1 MYFWN
6 IRKLKLHLINNGLT
20 EIQLFY
26 YILIY
31 VALSSL
37 GFELLVFFPSSEESD
52 MTTYAAS
59 TINVLIPIIG
69 TIAAFRANGGS
80 TGSKFPE
87 RYFSIAFVAMNR
99 FFVLLMP
106 IIVALVAY
114 WIITYGFEQD
124 VLPTSSDFDFMIAF
138 SVWYAA
144 MYLYIAKQIGEVAKH
159 QST

>member
-1 MYFWN
+1 MYIWN

-37 GFELLVFFPSSEESD
+37 GYELLVFFPSSEEAD
-52 MTTYAAS
+52 LVTYVAS
-59 TINVLIPIIG
+59 TINVLIPVIG
-69 TIAAFRANGGS
+69 TVAAFRANGGR

-99 FFVLLMP
+99 FFVLLIPVMGLL
-106 IIVALVAY
+106 IIYLNNTHGLEPDAL
-114 WIITYGFEQD
+114 Q
-124 VLPTSSDFDFMIAF
+124 TSFGYNFMIAF
-138 SVWYAA
+138 SVWDAA
-144 MYLYIAKQIGEVAKH
+144 MYLYIAKQIGAVAKH
-159 QST
+159 LGT